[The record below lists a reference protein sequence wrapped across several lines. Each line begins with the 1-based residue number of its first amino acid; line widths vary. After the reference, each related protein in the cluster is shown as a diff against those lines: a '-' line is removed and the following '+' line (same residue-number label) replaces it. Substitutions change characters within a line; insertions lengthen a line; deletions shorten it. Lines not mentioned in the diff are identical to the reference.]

1 MSQKSATTAVD
12 GHIAKS
18 SKTKGHGRQQAK
30 SAGPLSEE
38 ELRRQQYITPEDVL
52 RLEKATKDYLCSP
65 AANVYGIDFM
75 RFKIRDVESGATLFE
90 VTKSDDEEGEDTP
103 SEPPRYVKYHFPPQ
117 FLKLKRVG
125 ATVEFTVGGSE
136 VRQLRMV
143 ERHYFKEK
151 LLKSFDFDFGFCMPY
166 SRNSCEHIYEMPEL
180 TPEEGQQKLYS
191 TIRPFTPLVCLIII
205 RKKLS
210 FFNPLP
216 R

>member
-1 MSQKSATTAVD
+1 MCLA
-12 GHIAKS
+12 IYN
-18 SKTKGHGRQQAK
+18 R
-30 SAGPLSEE
+30 
-38 ELRRQQYITPEDVL
+38 
-52 RLEKATKDYLCSP
+52 
-65 AANVYGIDFM
+65 
-75 RFKIRDVESGATLFE
+75 
-90 VTKSDDEEGEDTP
+90 
-103 SEPPRYVKYHFPPQ
+103 
-117 FLKLKRVG
+117 
-125 ATVEFTVGGSE
+125 VEFTVGGSE